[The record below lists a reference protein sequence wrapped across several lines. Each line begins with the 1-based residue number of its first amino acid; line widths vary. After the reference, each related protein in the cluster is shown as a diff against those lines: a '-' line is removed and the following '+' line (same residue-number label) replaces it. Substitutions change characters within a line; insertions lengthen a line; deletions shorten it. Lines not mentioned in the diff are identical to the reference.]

1 MNLPG
6 ERPNLI
12 RVGRFELDRRS
23 RELCGGLARVRLQGQ
38 PFDLLERAGQLVTRD
53 ELRRC
58 LWPDG
63 TKEGARYGHVGRNPC
78 ICTPLD

>member
-23 RELCGGLARVRLQGQ
+23 RELCGGLARVRLQYLVDHFPQ
-38 PFDLLERAGQLVTRD
+38 SEEAPLAKERLAAL
-53 ELRRC
+53 
-58 LWPDG
+58 
-63 TKEGARYGHVGRNPC
+63 K
-78 ICTPLD
+78 